1 MKHLTFNKRLRN
13 FVRAFIF
20 KTIVIMSLFLFTN
33 EGIDNIQVIDRTT
46 NVIADSGGFYFRVLD
61 KNTGI
66 AYSLGEYLKTIKD
79 EVERNQKN
87 TKIHISCK
95 Y

>member
-1 MKHLTFNKRLRN
+1 MILEE
-13 FVRAFIF
+13 IF
-20 KTIVIMSLFLFTN
+20 KQKTEDVLKKFLWEFNNHETRLKIVSELQTVLFTN

-66 AYSLGEYLKTIKD
+66 EYSLGEYLKTIKD
-79 EVERNQKN
+79 EVERN
-87 TKIHISCK
+87 
-95 Y
+95 